1 MTDTLV
7 EPRPIDSTEANPLQ
21 HTDAVRVE
29 VAHDAPKNPK
39 EHGPRRPRPAP
50 SQRKAPSG
58 AQAPRPPRT
67 HPMLEQLAQLY
78 PQLFGAEFLPL
89 KRGIFQDLLA
99 AHPEAF
105 ERDALKAALSLHTRS
120 SRYLTA
126 VAAGLARHDLQGH
139 AVEDMAPEHVYQSLV
154 EVFRRRQGRTNE
166 DLTPKVRSRM
176 VQAFEASGLSREA
189 YEERVRG
196 RDEAI
201 NVVLDEALAQAAER
215 AAKDEAQLRA
225 FEASGQTVEAFA
237 DMYGID
243 PHAAQQTLERARSRR
258 NKAVVV

>member
-1 MTDTLV
+1 MTDSLV
-7 EPRPIDSTEANPLQ
+7 EPRPV
-21 HTDAVRVE
+21 DASQAPQQQQVDAAAAQA
-29 VAHDAPKNPK
+29 AHAAQKTPK
-39 EHGPRRPRPAP
+39 EHSPRRPRHAQGQRNAP
-50 SQRKAPSG
+50 SS

-67 HPMLEQLAQLY
+67 HPLLEQLAQLY
-78 PQLFGAEFLPL
+78 PNLFGAEFLPL

-99 AHPEAF
+99 AHPDVF

-126 VAAGLARHDLQGH
+126 VAAGLARHDLQGQ

-154 EVFRRRQGRTNE
+154 EVFRRRQSRTNE

-176 VQAFEASGLSREA
+176 VQAFEASGLSRETYA
-189 YEERVRG
+189 ERVRG
-196 RDEAI
+196 RDESVNA
-201 NVVLDEALAQAAER
+201 VLDDALAEAAER

-243 PHAAQQTLERARSRR
+243 PQAAEQTLERAKGRR
-258 NKAVVV
+258 DKAIMV